1 MLGLILQ
8 NIKHE
13 LQMPNKLLFFY
24 YTYNKLYYTYIIWFV
39 VRPGDIID
47 DVGLQEKITPWKQIL
62 SDQIL
67 IGPHGNTI
75 THA

>member
-8 NIKHE
+8 NMIKHE
-13 LQMPNKLLFFY
+13 LQMPNKLIYISL
-24 YTYNKLYYTYIIWFV
+24 LWYIIWFAV
-39 VRPGDIID
+39 GPGDIID
-47 DVGLQEKITPWKQIL
+47 DVGLQEEITPWKQIL

-75 THA
+75 THT

>member
-8 NIKHE
+8 NMIKHE
-13 LQMPNKLLFFY
+13 LQMPNKLIYISL
-24 YTYNKLYYTYIIWFV
+24 LWYIIWFV
-39 VRPGDIID
+39 ARPGDIID
-47 DVGLQEKITPWKQIL
+47 DVGLQEEITPWKQIL